1 MTLYPFSMNHYSTV
15 TQCCYCDFES
25 SENGVRAHVA
35 KAHKALRPP
44 RAWGRAMGPVCTLCG
59 WTHTAADATPRDGWG
74 NRRKR
79 FERGRI
85 VAMQAA
91 VPRHGR
97 FYTLGR
103 FTVPTGVTR
112 IRQISVTIE
121 PCRGPF
127 LGPLDSRGRRYCS
140 RDRRYHLVAAKS
152 RESSS

>member
-1 MTLYPFSMNHYSTV
+1 
-15 TQCCYCDFES
+15 
-25 SENGVRAHVA
+25 
-35 KAHKALRPP
+35 
-44 RAWGRAMGPVCTLCG
+44 
-59 WTHTAADATPRDGWG
+59 
-74 NRRKR
+74 
-79 FERGRI
+79 
-85 VAMQAA
+85 MQAA